1 MPPRRQVTNES
12 EETPAKKSNVTK
24 TPVLPWM
31 RVPITIQQGSGV
43 PLAQVKGL
51 GHQLA
56 TALQSSTNMSIWKG
70 TCYGGGLRGIA
81 VKFYI
86 ASPLLPPRARVP
98 GALPCPSCSVEG
110 ACRRPQLRS
119 RPLHRRSDGIWKDP
133 CLCPAHHQWALQVRI
148 SLL

>member
-1 MPPRRQVTNES
+1 MPPRRQGTNES

-70 TCYGGGLRGIA
+70 T
-81 VKFYI
+81 
-86 ASPLLPPRARVP
+86 
-98 GALPCPSCSVEG
+98 
-110 ACRRPQLRS
+110 
-119 RPLHRRSDGIWKDP
+119 
-133 CLCPAHHQWALQVRI
+133 WA
-148 SLL
+148 